1 MGHEA
6 GLSRASERG
15 GKNRR
20 YYTGVRKRATTIC
33 CSAVALGIA
42 LSTPAWGAAD
52 AEKPRFGLL
61 PIGWRWSLTL
71 EVDLA
76 APPGFLD
83 SYAVLAFDTGQL
95 AAYDLQ
101 QGRQLWSVERRTST
115 APVLGDGH
123 VYVVHEQRLFALD
136 LVDGRSLWD
145 VELPQPLSA
154 PVVAVGGRVFTVDE
168 ATQVTAYRREDGG
181 RIWTVEA
188 GAAAD
193 QPVAVEGERVYVAR
207 RDGVILCLSVENG
220 NRVWDRR
227 IGGAPQPMLALRD
240 RVYVGADD
248 NYVYCLMTGDG
259 RIDWRWRTGGDI
271 VGAPVLDGDRIY
283 IVSMDAL
290 VRALDRR
297 SGSQRWKQPLP
308 WRPTRGLVGGPEAVI
323 ATGVGQTAS
332 FIQGLAT
339 KDGASV
345 DPLGADGLLAGPLHV
360 APAPTLPSSLM
371 VFVARSL
378 KLGTTLTAY
387 TRSLEPA
394 FTPIQPLP
402 DPNAAKAKP
411 GPASPGV
418 VPPLQGEPPQGLPP
432 SGVPPTPAGE
442 PPPGLPP
449 TGAVGVR

>member
-1 MGHEA
+1 M
-6 GLSRASERG
+6 
-15 GKNRR
+15 
-20 YYTGVRKRATTIC
+20 
-33 CSAVALGIA
+33 ALC
-42 LSTPAWGAAD
+42 TPAWGAAAD
-52 AEKPRFGLL
+52 GQPRFGLL
-61 PIGWRWSLTL
+61 PVGWRWSLTL
-71 EVDLA
+71 DADLA
-76 APPGFLD
+76 GPPGFLD

-95 AAYDLQ
+95 TAYDLQ
-101 QGRQLWSVERRTST
+101 HGRQLWSVERRTST
-115 APVLGDGH
+115 TPVLADGR
-123 VYVVHEQRLFALD
+123 VYVVHAQRLFALD
-136 LVDGRSLWD
+136 LVDGRALWD

-154 PVVAVGGRVFTVDE
+154 PVVAVGDWVFAVDE

-181 RIWTVEA
+181 RVWAVEA
-188 GAAAD
+188 GAASE
-193 QPVAVEGERVYVAR
+193 QPVAVEGQRVYVAR
-207 RDGVILCLSVENG
+207 RDGVIVSLRAENG
-220 NRVWDRR
+220 SRVWERR

-240 RVYVGADD
+240 RLYVGADD
-248 NYVYCLMTGDG
+248 NYVYCLMAVDG

-283 IVSMDAL
+283 VVSMDAL

-308 WRPTRGLVGGPEAVI
+308 WRPTRGLVSGPEAVI

-339 KDGASV
+339 KDGASAG
-345 DPLGADGLLAGPLHV
+345 PLDADGLLAGPLHV
-360 APAPTLPSSLM
+360 APAPALPSSLM

-387 TRSLEPA
+387 TRSLEPP

-402 DPNAAKAKP
+402 DPSAAKPTP
-411 GPASPGV
+411 GAASPTL
-418 VPPLQGEPPQGLPP
+418 VPPVQGEPPQGLPP
-432 SGVPPTPAGE
+432 SAVPPMPVGE